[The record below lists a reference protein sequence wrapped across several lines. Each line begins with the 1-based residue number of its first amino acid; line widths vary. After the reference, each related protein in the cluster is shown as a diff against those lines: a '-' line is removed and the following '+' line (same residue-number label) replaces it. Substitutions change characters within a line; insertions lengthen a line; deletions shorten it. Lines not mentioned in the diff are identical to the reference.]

1 MIKNKLKELLEW
13 ADKQSALIMIALAI
27 SMGALA
33 VGIVFGILGI
43 IKAIFHVS
51 MIGALFKFFISAV
64 ILFVVFLIG
73 VGIWTGIGKLVG
85 ADGYDYY

>member
-1 MIKNKLKELLEW
+1 MIKKKLKELLEW
-13 ADKQSALIMIALAI
+13 ADKQSAFMMIALAVGV
-27 SMGALA
+27 GALA

-51 MIGALFKFFISAV
+51 MLGALFKFFIGAL

-73 VGIWTGIGKLVG
+73 VGIWIGIGKAIG
-85 ADGYDYY
+85 ADGYDDY